1 MREVNVITSIQV
13 NLKCWYLKFECTL
26 IVGGK
31 ESDYLSLW
39 NEINVYVLTIY
50 FDFVLEWNFDQ
61 NELEI
66 FVNSSTWKTNTYGNL
81 FEV

>member
-1 MREVNVITSIQV
+1 
-13 NLKCWYLKFECTL
+13 LKFECTL

-66 FVNSSTWKTNTYGNL
+66 FVNSSTW
-81 FEV
+81 